1 MFYFPGVG
9 EVWYDGLK
17 NGYLSRKKEKSSSFY
32 STLLATNS
40 KWKLWTNSKIP
51 ASLFVK
57 H

>member
-9 EVWYDGLK
+9 EVRYDGLK
-17 NGYLSRKKEKSSSFY
+17 NGCLSRKKEKSSSFY
-32 STLLATNS
+32 PTLLATNS

-51 ASLFVK
+51 ASLFVN